1 VVNVANG
8 GDQGLVVT
16 WTLVRAD
23 REPRS
28 GRASAAHADRVVR
41 QELSM
46 SASSGRMV
54 SLSKQCAREFA
65 ANGEKLCPS
74 IKRTRGRI
82 AIIVIATLALVATA
96 TDPCHVLAAGR

>member
-1 VVNVANG
+1 VV
-8 GDQGLVVT
+8 L
-16 WTLVRAD
+16 
-23 REPRS
+23 
-28 GRASAAHADRVVR
+28 
-41 QELSM
+41 LSE
-46 SASSGRMV
+46 RF
-54 SLSKQCAREFA
+54 AREFA